1 MSLSVRDRL
10 KRKKEQ
16 KMQNER
22 DLLAASIG
30 IYFSPELKAEKDR
43 YPFLKYLINALILF
57 GGTFGSIDCI
67 ITAFHLEVTIIP
79 LLVTCI
85 IGSLVLSFMYTSH
98 KAKIGTYLVIL
109 VGVILMA
116 FGGFNIINSGISA
129 LRNNILSYIDTK
141 EDLPFLREFNV
152 RFEDEFTAMSFALCA
167 IAVAM
172 MILINIVVSEKM
184 SLRGLFCL
192 TFPIAQ
198 FGMYFNYDTSKPAML
213 LVVSS
218 WILTAAI
225 NFSGGYDGLTR
236 KMVSE
241 STVKKHRHRYG
252 FVTDS
257 NNLANIAG
265 VWLGLILAVTGLV
278 FVAIPNQ
285 NFELNL
291 RTDKVKDSTERV
303 VKNFL
308 SYGMSA
314 MWSRTRSGDDP
325 GALSNASQITFD
337 GRTDLKVTVV
347 NPRADRLYLRNFV
360 GYDYDSYNMCW
371 IPPHDNEEAEK
382 RFNYT
387 AAKLKK
393 DFETDRSVCLS
404 KHKIGIKVVDYELM
418 KYPLDVPYYSFVE
431 DDIHEYATSGEISL
445 KEDAGTTANDTQYYT
460 FYMIDEEPEDYTA
473 LTETDAET
481 AEIIRRDAYE
491 NALTVPEETYE
502 AVKKF
507 CDVYKIGPDDKDAV
521 EKVISALERDFEYTL
536 KPGKVP
542 YGEDYINY
550 FLMGSQKGYCQH
562 FASAVTLIF
571 RYLGIPARYVEGYA
585 IDREDFFNST
595 MVENEDVSQWVEA
608 YYKTEPFV
616 SAVAVPDYAGH
627 AWVEIYKDGIGWI
640 PVEATTAP
648 SADSGRNLLA
658 EIFSGP
664 NSLTSL
670 PRDMIE
676 KVRQMNAEN
685 TTAKLAALGL
695 AIWYLIRGV
704 YFLRLFLLVIKR
716 HRGFYTKKNRVNLN
730 NRYKHLVQVW
740 QFAYNDKV
748 NYSYLEFFALLKE
761 KELLPEN
768 CDELAED
775 FEKALFSSE
784 ETDAEKVKGMSKA
797 LISALWKIVWKM
809 PLLKK
814 ADFFLLKVL
823 W

>member
-1 MSLSVRDRL
+1 MSLKIRDRI
-10 KRKKEQ
+10 KQKKEQ

-22 DLLAASIG
+22 DLLAAGTG
-30 IYFSPELKAEKDR
+30 IYFSPDLKAEKDSF
-43 YPFLKYLINALILF
+43 PFLKYIINALILF
-57 GGTFGSIDCI
+57 GGAFGSIDCV
-67 ITAFHLEVTIIP
+67 ITAFELKVTIVP

-85 IGSLVLSFMYTSH
+85 VGSLVLSFMYISH
-98 KAKIGTYLVIL
+98 RAKVLTYLLIL

-116 FGGFNIINSGISA
+116 FGGFNIVNSGISA
-129 LRNNILSYIDTK
+129 LRNNILKYIDMK

-152 RFEDEFTAMSFALCA
+152 RFNDEFTAMSIALCV
-167 IAVAM
+167 IALAM
-172 MILINIVVSEKM
+172 MILINILVSEKM

-198 FGMYFNYDTSKPAML
+198 FGMYFNYNTSKPAML
-213 LVVSS
+213 LVVSA

-225 NFSGGYDGLTR
+225 NFSDSYDGLTR

-257 NNLANIAG
+257 NNMANIAG

-308 SYGMSA
+308 SYGMSS
-314 MWSRTRSGDDP
+314 MWSRSSSGADP
-325 GALSNASQITFD
+325 GSLTNASQISFD
-337 GRTDLKVTVV
+337 GKTDLKVTLV
-347 NPRADRLYLRNFV
+347 NPRVDRLYLRNFV
-360 GYDYDSYNMCW
+360 GYYYNSDNMRW
-371 IPPHDNEEAEK
+371 EPPQNSEDAE
-382 RFNYT
+382 RLYNYT
-387 AAKLKK
+387 ANQLKK
-393 DFETDRSVCLS
+393 DFDTNKTVCIA

-418 KYPLDVPYYSFVE
+418 KYPLDVPYYSLIE
-431 DDIHEYATSGEISL
+431 DDIHSYTNSGEIRL
-445 KEDAGTTANDTQYYT
+445 KEDSGTTANDTQYYT
-460 FYMIDEEPEDYTA
+460 VYSLDNRQEDYTL
-473 LTETDAET
+473 LTQTDSEA
-481 AEIIRRDAYE
+481 AEIIREDAYA
-491 NALTVPEETYE
+491 NALYVPEINLE
-502 AVKKF
+502 AVEKF
-507 CDVYKIGPDDKDAV
+507 CKVYNIKPDDKDAV
-521 EKVISALERDFEYTL
+521 EKVIAALESDFEYTL

-585 IDREDFFNST
+585 IDRDDFFNAP
-595 MVENEDVSQWVEA
+595 MVEGEDASQWIEA
-608 YYKTEPFV
+608 YYKTDPFV
-616 SAVAVPDYAGH
+616 SEVAVPDYSGH
-627 AWVEIYKDGIGWI
+627 AWVEIYREGIGWI

-648 SADSGRNLLA
+648 SADSGRSLLA

-670 PRDMIE
+670 PQDVIK

-704 YFLRLFLLVIKR
+704 YFLRLFILVIKR

-740 QFAYNDKV
+740 QFAYDDNT
-748 NYSYLEFFALLKE
+748 NYSYRDFFRLLNE

-768 CDELAED
+768 SENLTED
-775 FEKALFSSE
+775 FEKALFGSD
-784 ETDAEKVKGMSKA
+784 ETDIEEAKRMSK
-797 LISALWKIVWKM
+797 LLVSSLWKIVREM
-809 PLLKK
+809 SILKK
-814 ADFFLLKVL
+814 ANFFLLKVL